1 MSRIVDTE
9 GGWKAFYE
17 HVARAPIAAKTAPGS
32 WHEWYDRAWSPPGT
46 GGKESDVATR
56 KRRPT
61 GDAGAYAN
69 ASCHRWFLD
78 GADRTSSPIVGR
90 TVRSCRAYDRAHDAD
105 GEYVDLTLPRPRRTP
120 PPDRRGHRPYP
131 RPAPRR
137 LRRHLGPRLPDV
149 HADRRRGPRRRRRR
163 DRRPARRRLHHDGG
177 PRPGHH
183 AHRHR
188 AEGEP
193 GRRTAVVRDPG
204 RPPTGAHRLVNRH
217 SGLVPGLSA
226 HSGRLAGTA
235 PARTCSDPGG
245 SAVGRG
251 RTAAEQTP
259 ALTPDGDN
267 SGPPPG
273 SRA

>member
-90 TVRSCRAYDRAHDAD
+90 TVRSCRAYDRTHDAD
-105 GEYVDLTLPRPRRTP
+105 GGYVDLTLPRPRRTP

-137 LRRHLGPRLPDV
+137 LRR
-149 HADRRRGPRRRRRR
+149 RRGPVHPPPRPAPPGRS
-163 DRRPARRRLHHDGG
+163 RRPATG
-177 PRPGHH
+177 PAPSATPGP
-183 AHRHR
+183 APRSASTPPR
-188 AEGEP
+188 
-193 GRRTAVVRDPG
+193 RRTAPG
-204 RPPTGAHRLVNRH
+204 APRP
-217 SGLVPGLSA
+217 
-226 HSGRLAGTA
+226 
-235 PARTCSDPGG
+235 
-245 SAVGRG
+245 
-251 RTAAEQTP
+251 
-259 ALTPDGDN
+259 
-267 SGPPPG
+267 PPPG
-273 SRA
+273 GGGARPSDSGGQ